1 MDDISNE
8 LEQIID
14 LPKSDR
20 LLALLEHGRSISLR
34 NINGAERNTVI
45 EELVLLLNDGA
56 GTGHQRRDLGVVL
69 GRLGDPRLR
78 RPNHDNYWVDV
89 RMDHGNSIQVGRS
102 LVSTAEF
109 QAWIDE
115 GGYDDESN
123 WTDSGIQWKRSGQ
136 STWSDLATDPEVA
149 HLVIPNH
156 PVVGVNWYEAAAY
169 ANAHGARLA
178 SNAER
183 RWIVRGAEK
192 RPYPWGQPFGDGN
205 SNTREES
212 LGQPCAV
219 GLFLQDRTPDGVW
232 DLAGN
237 AAEWLRDGSDERR
250 MLHPGSWVRPSM
262 ASWAK
267 ALELSAP
274 DTRSAD
280 LGFRLTRDC

>member
-69 GRLGDPRLR
+69 GRLGDRCVDQITTTIGSMSEWIMETAFKSDGPWCRLLNF
-78 RPNHDNYWVDV
+78 RPGLMKVDTTMS
-89 RMDHGNSIQVGRS
+89 RAR
-102 LVSTAEF
+102 
-109 QAWIDE
+109 
-115 GGYDDESN
+115 
-123 WTDSGIQWKRSGQ
+123 TDSGIQWKQKWPVHVERFGHRSSCAPG
-136 STWSDLATDPEVA
+136 DPQPSGSGCQ
-149 HLVIPNH
+149 LVRGTQH
-156 PVVGVNWYEAAAY
+156 AQVHMEHA
-169 ANAHGARLA
+169 A

-250 MLHPGSWVRPSM
+250 MLHPGS
-262 ASWAK
+262 
-267 ALELSAP
+267 
-274 DTRSAD
+274 
-280 LGFRLTRDC
+280 